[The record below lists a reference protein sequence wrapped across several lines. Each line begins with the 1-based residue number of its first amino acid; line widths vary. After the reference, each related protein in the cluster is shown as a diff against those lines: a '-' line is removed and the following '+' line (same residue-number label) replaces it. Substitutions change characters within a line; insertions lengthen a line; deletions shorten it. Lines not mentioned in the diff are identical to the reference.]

1 MIESD
6 PDRTAGRIRK
16 LEEYVR
22 LNLLCNGRFIC
33 EHHRACRA
41 SVSSCFFFE
50 GQMSHVGKHYDLLV
64 DGRELRIVVVGQ
76 EYGQNLTGIN
86 LQGRTAMIDG
96 SADDG
101 FPGRNTHMRG
111 TTSILRLLL
120 GRPLG
125 TDHKGE
131 RLFAEGQRTA
141 HVFDGFALV
150 NALLCSAVEKYP
162 VGRRAGK
169 GASSR
174 LMRRNCARHFR
185 RTMEILEP
193 TVVVAEGQG
202 VRGWIGGPLALGSKP
217 NSVYGGPATPE
228 VGRVAGGRVD
238 VLTFNHP
245 SAGGRSAWWGN
256 SIESPYL
263 RDVVEPTI
271 ARWRDHRAREPRQP
285 LRHDDH

>member
-1 MIESD
+1 MIESIAA
-6 PDRTAGRIRK
+6 RTAGRIRK

-22 LNLLCNGRFIC
+22 LTLLRNGRFIC
-33 EHHRACRA
+33 ERHRTCRA
-41 SVSSCFFFE
+41 SVPSCSFFE

-76 EYGQNLTGIN
+76 EYGQNLTGID
-86 LQGRTAMIDG
+86 LQGRTAMING

-101 FPGRNTHMRG
+101 FRGRNKHMRG
-111 TTSILRLLL
+111 TTAILRLLL

-150 NALLCSAVEKYP
+150 NVLLCSAVK
-162 VGRRAGK
+162 GRKTK
-169 GASSR
+169 GYSSP
-174 LMRRNCARHFR
+174 LMSRNCTLHFR
-185 RTMEILEP
+185 RTLEILEP
-193 TVVVAEGQG
+193 TVIVAEGQG
-202 VRGWIGGPLALGSKP
+202 VRDWIGGSLGLGSKP
-217 NSVYGGPATPE
+217 SSVYKGPATPE
-228 VGRVAGGRVD
+228 IGRVAGGRVD

-245 SAGGRSAWWGN
+245 SAGYPSNYWGN

-263 RDVVEPTI
+263 REVVEPTV

-285 LRHDDH
+285 LRRDDH